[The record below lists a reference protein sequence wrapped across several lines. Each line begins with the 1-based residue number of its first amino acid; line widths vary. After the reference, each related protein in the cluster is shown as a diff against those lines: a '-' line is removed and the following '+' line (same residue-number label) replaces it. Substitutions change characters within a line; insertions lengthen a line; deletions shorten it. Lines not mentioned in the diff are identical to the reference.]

1 MIRKELQRL
10 KINEDVEKF
19 SKDIKHDL
27 MDGAN
32 ESQDEKESPAV
43 LKLIDVILKTA
54 IGSKASDIHIEAT
67 EKNCLMRYRIDGMLH
82 EFRIGEDYFWPLDS
96 RLKNFLILNFRNF
109 WAGGKEE
116 KTNKGMG

>member
-32 ESQDEKESPAV
+32 ELQDEKESPAV
-43 LKLIDVILKTA
+43 LKLIDVILKQQ
-54 IGSKASDIHIEAT
+54 
-67 EKNCLMRYRIDGMLH
+67 
-82 EFRIGEDYFWPLDS
+82 
-96 RLKNFLILNFRNF
+96 
-109 WAGGKEE
+109 
-116 KTNKGMG
+116 